1 MSKKP
6 WNYEALKKRGPNK
19 DYPLSTAVLRYREH
33 MEQEH
38 DAAPEDYSNN
48 VLGWHKKTIRH
59 VKLFRLIKKLR
70 HLS

>member
-1 MSKKP
+1 MRKRP

-48 VLGWHKKTIRH
+48 VLGWHKKNHPTCETLPSY
-59 VKLFRLIKKLR
+59 KEAKTP
-70 HLS
+70 